1 MTRYLRCFTFAF
13 VFAGSAATASPPPA
27 QEYTGRGTQV
37 YRCETDAG
45 TSAWK
50 LLGPDAHM
58 YNGAGQA
65 IARHFYGPRW
75 QAVDGSEIK
84 GTVLTANASPAGS
97 RNAPWL
103 VLHTLSI
110 GQAGI
115 FAEVT
120 TVTRTDTQGGG
131 APAQA
136 CTQSNQ
142 GATSKVP
149 YSARYTFFSEVSPAP
164 AP

>member
-1 MTRYLRCFTFAF
+1 LQFSGESKIMTRYLRCFTFAF
-13 VFAGSAATASPPPA
+13 VFAGSAAAASPPPA

-58 YNGAGQA
+58 YNGA
-65 IARHFYGPRW
+65 
-75 QAVDGSEIK
+75 
-84 GTVLTANASPAGS
+84 
-97 RNAPWL
+97 
-103 VLHTLSI
+103 

>member
-1 MTRYLRCFTFAF
+1 MPRYLQCFTFMA
-13 VFAGSAATASPPPA
+13 VLVASAAAASPPAA
-27 QEYTGRGTQV
+27 QEYIGRGTQV

-45 TSAWK
+45 KSSWK

-58 YNGAGQA
+58 YNEAGKA

-75 QAVDGSEIK
+75 QAIDGSEIK
-84 GTVLTANASPAGS
+84 GTVITANASPAGQ

-103 VLHTLSI
+103 VLHTVSA
-110 GQAGI
+110 GKAGI

-120 TVTRTDTQGGG
+120 IVTRTDTQGGG

-136 CTQSNQ
+136 CAQSNQ
-142 GATSKVP
+142 GMMAKVP
-149 YSARYTFFSEVSPAP
+149 YSARYTFFSEVSPTP
-164 AP
+164 AS